1 MPRYKVAVFAALFV
15 EARDHSEA
23 LDIAH
28 DSVIGCD
35 IKAQDFE
42 FDVELWDDDVN
53 TNHKTEKEIT

>member
-15 EARDHSEA
+15 EARDHNEA

-42 FDVELWDDDVN
+42 FDVELWDDDIN
-53 TNHKTEKEIT
+53 TNDTTEKETI